1 MFYEGQFSNN
11 KPNGK
16 GRWIFKNGNVLDGE
30 YEQKKK
36 EGEEE
41 EEEPPPEE
49 GAEDAAPRSKFNLVW
64 HSATNISDAAH
75 LVNSVE

>member
-1 MFYEGQFSNN
+1 MGQVEQGKWIQPNGTFYEGAFSNN

-16 GRWIFKNGNVLDGE
+16 GRWVFKNGNVLDGE

-41 EEEPPPEE
+41 EEQ
-49 GAEDAAPRSKFNLVW
+49 
-64 HSATNISDAAH
+64 
-75 LVNSVE
+75 